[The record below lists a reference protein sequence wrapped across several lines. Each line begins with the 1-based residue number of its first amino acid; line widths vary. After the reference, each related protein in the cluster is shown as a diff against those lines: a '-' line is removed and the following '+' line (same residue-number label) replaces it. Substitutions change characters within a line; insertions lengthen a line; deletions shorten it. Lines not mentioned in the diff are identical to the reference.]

1 MEKRRSYKVSPYDLA
16 LSIEIDET
24 RIVDPS
30 EAQYLVTN
38 NEFPWNSFRVRALSK
53 VFPRGKSI
61 DYTKNDFPFS
71 FLKEI
76 RLLPSVN
83 GLITLRQSRDFSIS
97 MDYFSTIVIED
108 VIINIFFLEMV
119 DSDDQKKK
127 SWYID
132 WIYRIWG
139 GKKEGERD
147 NVWRRSLTLST
158 LNGIRLYFWSSM
170 RDLIIFIAF

>member
-97 MDYFSTIVIED
+97 MDYFSTTVIED
-108 VIINIFFLEMV
+108 VNVLLTYSFWRWSIQMIKRRKV
-119 DSDDQKKK
+119 DISIEYIGFEEAKKK
-127 SWYID
+127 
-132 WIYRIWG
+132 
-139 GKKEGERD
+139 EREIMFD
-147 NVWRRSLTLST
+147 E
-158 LNGIRLYFWSSM
+158 
-170 RDLIIFIAF
+170 DH

>member
-1 MEKRRSYKVSPYDLA
+1 MEKRRSYKVSSYDLA
-16 LSIEIDET
+16 LSIKIDET

-97 MDYFSTIVIED
+97 MDYFSTTVIED
-108 VIINIFFLEMV
+108 VNVLLTYSFWRWSIQMIKRRKVGISIEYIGFEEA
-119 DSDDQKKK
+119 KKK
-127 SWYID
+127 
-132 WIYRIWG
+132 
-139 GKKEGERD
+139 EREIMFD
-147 NVWRRSLTLST
+147 E
-158 LNGIRLYFWSSM
+158 
-170 RDLIIFIAF
+170 DH

>member
-1 MEKRRSYKVSPYDLA
+1 MEKRRSYKVSSYDLA
-16 LSIEIDET
+16 LSIKIDET

-97 MDYFSTIVIED
+97 MDYFSTTVIEQN
-108 VIINIFFLEMV
+108 VNVLLTYSFWRWSIQMIKRRKV
-119 DSDDQKKK
+119 DISIEYIGFEEAKKK
-127 SWYID
+127 
-132 WIYRIWG
+132 
-139 GKKEGERD
+139 EREIMFD
-147 NVWRRSLTLST
+147 E
-158 LNGIRLYFWSSM
+158 
-170 RDLIIFIAF
+170 DH

>member
-16 LSIEIDET
+16 LSIKIDET

-97 MDYFSTIVIED
+97 MDYFSTTVIEQN
-108 VIINIFFLEMV
+108 VNVLLTYSFWRWSIQMIKRRKVGISIEYIGFEEA
-119 DSDDQKKK
+119 KKK
-127 SWYID
+127 
-132 WIYRIWG
+132 
-139 GKKEGERD
+139 EREIMFD
-147 NVWRRSLTLST
+147 E
-158 LNGIRLYFWSSM
+158 
-170 RDLIIFIAF
+170 DH

>member
-97 MDYFSTIVIED
+97 MDYFSTTVIED
-108 VIINIFFLEMV
+108 VNVLLTYSFWRWSIQMIKRRKVGISIEYIGFEEA
-119 DSDDQKKK
+119 KKK
-127 SWYID
+127 
-132 WIYRIWG
+132 
-139 GKKEGERD
+139 EREIMFD
-147 NVWRRSLTLST
+147 E
-158 LNGIRLYFWSSM
+158 
-170 RDLIIFIAF
+170 DH

>member
-97 MDYFSTIVIED
+97 MDYFSTTVIEQN
-108 VIINIFFLEMV
+108 VNVLLTYSFWRWSIQMIKRRKV
-119 DSDDQKKK
+119 DISIEYIGFEEAKKK
-127 SWYID
+127 
-132 WIYRIWG
+132 
-139 GKKEGERD
+139 EREIMFD
-147 NVWRRSLTLST
+147 E
-158 LNGIRLYFWSSM
+158 
-170 RDLIIFIAF
+170 DH

>member
-97 MDYFSTIVIED
+97 MDYFSTTIIEQN
-108 VIINIFFLEMV
+108 VNVLLTYSFWRWSIQMIKRRKV
-119 DSDDQKKK
+119 DISIEYIGFEEAKKK
-127 SWYID
+127 
-132 WIYRIWG
+132 
-139 GKKEGERD
+139 EREIMFD
-147 NVWRRSLTLST
+147 E
-158 LNGIRLYFWSSM
+158 
-170 RDLIIFIAF
+170 DH

>member
-1 MEKRRSYKVSPYDLA
+1 MEKRRSYKVSSYDLA
-16 LSIEIDET
+16 LSIKIDET

-97 MDYFSTIVIED
+97 MDYFSTTVIED
-108 VIINIFFLEMV
+108 VNVLLTYSFWRWSIQMIKRRKV
-119 DSDDQKKK
+119 DISIEYIGFEEAKKK
-127 SWYID
+127 
-132 WIYRIWG
+132 
-139 GKKEGERD
+139 EREIMFD
-147 NVWRRSLTLST
+147 E
-158 LNGIRLYFWSSM
+158 
-170 RDLIIFIAF
+170 DH